1 MAHDSSDHTKQRA
14 RIFAMKLLL
23 DSKVA
28 NKGLHV
34 ALQNVMFVGAFGEVS
49 TGLAN
54 GKVKMKAEERH
65 EALFAALGRHAELF
79 FKVSHVSSFMSI
91 P

>member
-54 GKVKMKAEERH
+54 GKVN
-65 EALFAALGRHAELF
+65 FG
-79 FKVSHVSSFMSI
+79 
-91 P
+91 